1 MNEQNNSPREIK
13 KDENNNISE
22 NENLNKYSFIFFI
35 LFLFIGL
42 INNLGYVLILTG
54 SQQLTDNFDN
64 KNIIA
69 LYPFAL
75 IGFSS
80 LSRFI
85 NSKFCIKIS
94 YTARLF
100 GLSLYFLMGYISLFI
115 ILNTISDKEEN
126 VSIFKFFLTLIPTI
140 IMGTGASFGEAT
152 MLGYI
157 KNFPSNFVS
166 GWGSGTGFAGVTGAT
181 ISLLSKKYDMKLKY
195 LYLFIS
201 PVSLIY
207 FLFYYISKKLKE
219 KLDKNSKKDPYRIM
233 IEEKTEEKKEITEEI
248 KEKDKELNYDTFP
261 KEKAS
266 VTPIINQSFPDQM
279 IKTDTSQNKEFTC
292 ENFKQGFRYGKRCI
306 LNLCFVYYLEYVIIS
321 GLTERVSN
329 EDGDVKEYLN
339 PAFFHDYLYETLSLA
354 YQIGVVIS
362 RSSLPIVKKIPYVE
376 IFTIFQLVNVILWV
390 LEYYLI
396 FIKNEY
402 ILFFHLIFTGLNGG
416 SSYVG
421 CFYYIMNSKY
431 ILPEFKE
438 LCINIGTIFNDI
450 GILCSSITCLIL
462 DNTIMK

>member
-1 MNEQNNSPREIK
+1 MNDKNSSPREIK
-13 KDENNNISE
+13 KDDNNNNLIE
-22 NENLNKYSFIFFI
+22 NKKYSIIFFI

-69 LYPFAL
+69 LYPLAL

-80 LSRFI
+80 LARFI

-94 YTARLF
+94 YTKRLL
-100 GLSLYFLMGYISLFI
+100 GLSLYFFSGYISLFI
-115 ILNTISDKEEN
+115 ILNTISEN
-126 VSIFKFFLTLIPTI
+126 DDVSTFKFFLTLIPTI
-140 IMGTGASFGEAT
+140 IMGTGSSFGEAT

-157 KNFPSNFVS
+157 KNFPSNFVA

-181 ISLLSKKYDMKLKY
+181 ISLFSKKYDLKLKY

-201 PVSLIY
+201 PVALIY
-207 FLFYYISKKLKE
+207 FIFYYISKILKE
-219 KLDKNSKKDPYRIM
+219 KLEKNTKRDSYRTMVEEKNEEKGEIITETKDKNLDI
-233 IEEKTEEKKEITEEI
+233 
-248 KEKDKELNYDTFP
+248 NYDTFP

-266 VTPIINQSFPDQM
+266 VTPIINQSVSDQI
-279 IKTDTSQNKEFTC
+279 IKTDASQNKEFTC
-292 ENFKQGFRYGKRCI
+292 DNFKKGFHYGKRCI
-306 LNLCFVYYLEYVIIS
+306 LNLGFVYYLEYVIIS
-321 GLTERVSN
+321 GLAERVSN
-329 EDGDVKEYLN
+329 EDGDVKEYLK
-339 PAFFHDYLYETLSLA
+339 PAFFHDYLYETFSLA

-376 IFTIFQLVNVILWV
+376 MFTLFQLINVIIWFI
-390 LEYYLI
+390 EYYSI
-396 FIKNEY
+396 FITSEY

-438 LCINIGTIFNDI
+438 LCINIGTIFNDC
-450 GILCSSITCLIL
+450 GILSSSITCLIL
-462 DNTIMK
+462 DNTIMKNKK

>member
-1 MNEQNNSPREIK
+1 
-13 KDENNNISE
+13 
-22 NENLNKYSFIFFI
+22 
-35 LFLFIGL
+35 
-42 INNLGYVLILTG
+42 
-54 SQQLTDNFDN
+54 
-64 KNIIA
+64 
-69 LYPFAL
+69 
-75 IGFSS
+75 
-80 LSRFI
+80 
-85 NSKFCIKIS
+85 
-94 YTARLF
+94 
-100 GLSLYFLMGYISLFI
+100 
-115 ILNTISDKEEN
+115 
-126 VSIFKFFLTLIPTI
+126 
-140 IMGTGASFGEAT
+140 
-152 MLGYI
+152 
-157 KNFPSNFVS
+157 
-166 GWGSGTGFAGVTGAT
+166 
-181 ISLLSKKYDMKLKY
+181 MKLKY

-233 IEEKTEEKKEITEEI
+233 IEEKTEEKKEISEEI

-321 GLTERVSN
+321 GLSERVSN
-329 EDGDVKEYLN
+329 EDGDVKKYLN

-402 ILFFHLIFTGLNGG
+402 ILFSHLIFTGLNGG

-450 GILCSSITCLIL
+450 GILSSSITCLIL